1 VWDLTSLVTV
11 IRVPPL
17 SAHLA
22 FERRF
27 GRSTRWSAPA
37 STSVFPPS
45 LSRHEGIR
53 WPGTCR
59 ATSGIAAGL
68 QVPTENIRSVRMPL
82 CANSNG
88 SSLSRPTPERLM
100 GRRSAFGG
108 TPHIHRLFAATA
120 IRDGPTVPPEVQI
133 AESEFGE
140 RYRSRRRAERDHPKV
155 QALPSGKRHHGRRK
169 ADASYLRN

>member
-1 VWDLTSLVTV
+1 MCCLTSLVTV
-11 IRVPPL
+11 IRVPLL

-68 QVPTENIRSVRMPL
+68 QVPTENMRSVRMPL
-82 CANSNG
+82 CANSDG
-88 SSLSRPTPERLM
+88 SSLSRPTPELLAAPRTFT
-100 GRRSAFGG
+100 AFSQP
-108 TPHIHRLFAATA
+108 TQSATA
-120 IRDGPTVPPEVQI
+120 RPFPPEVQI

-155 QALPSGKRHHGRRK
+155 QALPSGERHQWATK
-169 ADASYLRN
+169 A